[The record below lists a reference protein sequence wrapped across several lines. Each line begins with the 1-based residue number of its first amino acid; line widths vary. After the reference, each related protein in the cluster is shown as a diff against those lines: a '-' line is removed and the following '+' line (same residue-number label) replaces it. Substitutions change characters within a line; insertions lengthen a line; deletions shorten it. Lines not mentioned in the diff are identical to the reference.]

1 MRKYLSASLIC
12 AVTLSGCTSTQPE
25 KPDLAKKSGIDLSI
39 MDSSVRPQDD
49 FYLYAAGTWDKNTEI
64 PADKVIFS
72 SSSDIGDRMT
82 QAVQDIVKD
91 LSAKQDLAKGSP
103 EQKVADF
110 YNAYMDEAAIELAGT
125 EVLQADWKAI
135 AAIRSKTELQQQFAQ
150 LYKKGITLPLDFGVF
165 GDRKN
170 PRMNALYMVQSGLG
184 LPDREYY
191 LDDSE
196 RNKNIRKA
204 YQAYLEKMLG
214 YAGMSNVKQRAV
226 SIVALETKL
235 AKHNWTQ
242 VDSRNTDKNYN
253 NMPIA
258 SLPDLAPGFEWVKF
272 LDAIDYS
279 GSPNL
284 IVYQP
289 SYMTGFA
296 ALVAN
301 ESLDTWKNYL
311 SARLII
317 NSAAHM
323 NAEVYATHFDFF
335 SRTIYGAEAP
345 RPRWKRAISSLNGR
359 MGELVGKVF
368 IKQYFPPEAKVKMD
382 GLVANLLKAMD
393 QRLTNLSWMS
403 DDTKVEAH
411 DKLNKISSQIGYP
424 SKWRDYSSLEI
435 GSSSLLAN
443 VWASNRFEH
452 AKSAYDIGKPVDK
465 ELWWYPPQTVNA
477 SYSPTENRIVFPAGY
492 LQAPHFQIDADDAA
506 NYGAIGATIGHEIGH
521 GFDDQGSKNDGDGV
535 LRNWWTSEDRAKFD
549 ARTKKLVAQFNQ
561 FCPFD
566 DACLNGELSL
576 GENIGDLAGI
586 IIAYDAYQLSLNGK
600 PAPVIDGLSGDERFI
615 LSFAQ
620 AGKGKW
626 RDEFVRTLILTDPH
640 VPDIYRIL
648 GPLQNFDVFYDTYQV
663 KEGDK
668 MYIAPE
674 KRVNIW

>member
-1 MRKYLSASLIC
+1 MWKYLSASLIC
-12 AVTLSGCTSTQPE
+12 AVALNGCTSTQPE
-25 KPDLAKKSGIDLSI
+25 KPKLSKKSGIDLSI

-82 QAVQDIVKD
+82 LAVQDIVKG
-91 LSAKQDLAKGSP
+91 LSAKQDLTKGSP

-150 LYKKGITLPLDFGVF
+150 LYKKGITLPVDFGVF

-170 PRMNALYMVQSGLG
+170 PRINALYMVQSGLG

-191 LDDSE
+191 LNDSE
-196 RNKNIRKA
+196 RNKNIRTA

-214 YAGMSNVKQRAV
+214 YAGMNNVKQRAA

-235 AKHNWTQ
+235 AEHNWTQ

-253 NMPIA
+253 NMPIT
-258 SLPDLAPGFEWVKF
+258 SLPSLAPGFKWIQF

-279 GSPNL
+279 ASPNL

-296 ALVAN
+296 ALVAS

-403 DDTKVEAH
+403 EDTKLEAH

-435 GSSSLLAN
+435 GSSSLLSN

-535 LRNWWTSEDRAKFD
+535 LRNWWTSEDREKFD
-549 ARTKKLVAQFNQ
+549 ARTKKLVTQFNQ

-600 PAPVIDGLSGDERFI
+600 AAPVIDGLSGDERFI